1 MRRYEMYRLLKR
13 LPKSIPMSELTD
25 KEKFALLG
33 ENYIESVLGK
43 QLSFCKTEKAEEFV
57 QNVRRFI
64 IGSVIAI
71 VMGILTAILEF
82 LL

>member
-1 MRRYEMYRLLKR
+1 
-13 LPKSIPMSELTD
+13 MSELTD
-25 KEKFALLG
+25 KEKFSLLR

-57 QNVRRFI
+57 QNTKRYI
-64 IGSVIAI
+64 IGSVIAV
-71 VMGILTAILEF
+71 VMGILTTILEF